1 MKSFLLRGGERRIVM
16 LIALSALIGEILAIR
31 PPNIYGEP
39 YLVAKNILAGLGF
52 TFTYPITQLTGPTC
66 YVTPLYTYLQ
76 AGILYLGLGERGIQV
91 VNILFLQAGCYALY
105 VFFRRFTTP
114 ILALVIFAAVSF
126 YVPFWILAY
135 SLEPNSLNLL
145 LVVLSVI
152 CLYDLAKTPTR
163 KGWIILGVLFGIQL
177 LLRPDILIGVAL
189 FTPWLVIARKSHS
202 KETVKGL
209 VMSLLI
215 ALAMVAPWTIRNYV
229 TFHKFVLV
237 SANSGMNLYE
247 GNNYVAT
254 GEFSENPAT
263 EESRREFQAIQAY
276 SQSHDQIEVDQYRL
290 QLAKQWMLSH
300 PMEVI
305 ALDAKKVWYH
315 WFGRPIMGEQ
325 FHYRYENVAMAY
337 RIGGALMVLLG
348 FYALYRMR
356 DKKLRSLLLVMFAYS
371 TLVSA
376 IFFVQSRHR
385 ILKVDP
391 FLVPLAVMGVADVV
405 VTFRSRRTAESHTNQ
420 QIQRDL
426 KVTTTI
432 I

>member
-1 MKSFLLRGGERRIVM
+1 MRSFLLRGGERRIAV
-16 LIALSALIGEILAIR
+16 LIALSALVGEILAIR
-31 PPNIYGEP
+31 SPNIYGEP
-39 YLVAKNILAGLGF
+39 YLVAKNIVAGLSF
-52 TFTYPITQLTGPTC
+52 TFTYPITHLTGPTC

-76 AGILYLGLGERGIQV
+76 AAILYSGFGERGIQFI
-91 VNILFLQAGCYALY
+91 NILFLQAACAALY
-105 VFFRRFTTP
+105 VFFRRFTSP
-114 ILALVIFAAVSF
+114 ILALAIFAAVSF

-152 CLYDLAKTPTR
+152 CLYDLAKAPTQ
-163 KGWIILGVLFGIQL
+163 KGWLTLGILFGIQL

-189 FTPWLVIARKSHS
+189 FAPWLVIARKSHT
-202 KETVKGL
+202 KETLKGL
-209 VMSLLI
+209 AIALLI
-215 ALAMVAPWTIRNYV
+215 ALAMVAPWTVRNFV

-263 EESRREFQAIQAY
+263 DESRREFQAIQEY
-276 SQSHDQIEVDQYRL
+276 SQSHDQIEVDRYRL
-290 QLAKQWMLSH
+290 ELAKQWMLSH
-300 PMEVI
+300 PVKVI
-305 ALDAKKVWYH
+305 TLDMKKVWYH

-325 FHYRYENVAMAY
+325 FHYRYESIATAY

-348 FYALYRMR
+348 FYALVRMQ

-391 FLVPLAVMGVADVV
+391 FLVPLAVMGVAYVV
-405 VTFRSRRTAESHTNQ
+405 MTFRSRRTGESLGNQ
-420 QIQRDL
+420 PIQGDL
-426 KVTTTI
+426 KVTTTVI
-432 I
+432 